1 MDYKEIAQ
9 TLKRLK
15 IPRSTLAD
23 RLGVSSGTVDHWLC
37 GHFPIPARKR
47 VLIEELLRDE
57 RHPSY
62 SSVAAY
68 AVRFS
73 TREIRR
79 ITERWGVVPT
89 PVAMEKLVRSVMLD
103 DKRGPNSPA

>member
-23 RLGVSSGTVDHWLC
+23 RLGVSGGTVDHWLC
-37 GHFPIPARKR
+37 GHFPIPARKLI
-47 VLIEELLRDE
+47 LIEELLHDE
-57 RHPSY
+57 KHPSY
-62 SSVAAY
+62 SSVSAY

-73 TREIRR
+73 TRETRQIA
-79 ITERWGVVPT
+79 ERWGVTPT
-89 PVAMEKLVRSVMLD
+89 PAAMEKLVRRVMLEE
-103 DKRGPNSPA
+103 KRAARRQV

>member
-9 TLKRLK
+9 TLKSLK

-37 GHFPIPARKR
+37 GHFPIPVRKR

-57 RHPSY
+57 KHPSY

-79 ITERWGVVPT
+79 IAERWGVTPT
-89 PVAMEKLVRSVMLD
+89 PAAMEKLIRNVMLE
-103 DKRGPNSPA
+103 DKRVSDSQA

>member
-23 RLGVSSGTVDHWLC
+23 RVGVSNGTVDHWLC
-37 GHFPIPARKR
+37 GHFPIPARKQI
-47 VLIEELLRDE
+47 LIEELLRDE
-57 RHPSY
+57 KHPGY

-73 TREIRR
+73 TRETRR
-79 ITERWGVVPT
+79 IAELWGVTPT
-89 PVAMEKLVRSVMLD
+89 PAAMERLVRSVMLEG
-103 DKRGPNSPA
+103 KKAPKCQE